1 MRRSIVC
8 LQNRRDTENKMTQQE
23 IRLWQVP
30 APSVDAVSLRAKEQE
45 LAKRLEHITSQFNSI
60 RFATS
65 LAAED
70 MVLTD
75 ALQAKA
81 PKIEIFTLQ
90 TGRLHAETLA
100 MIERTEAHYG
110 LRIERYEP
118 EQPKVQAFIERFG
131 LNGFY
136 ESEEAKKACC
146 HARKVEP
153 LARALKGAQAW
164 LSGQRREQAATRE
177 ELTFEEWDAARG
189 MAKFNPLYDWT
200 QADIWSYLQTHQVP
214 LHPLHKQGYPS
225 IGCEPCTRPIR
236 ETEDVRAGR
245 WWWLQ
250 KESKECGLHK

>member
-1 MRRSIVC
+1 MR
-8 LQNRRDTENKMTQQE
+8 LK
-23 IRLWQVP
+23 
-30 APSVDAVSLRAKEQE
+30 
-45 LAKRLEHITSQFNSI
+45 HITSQFKHI

-75 ALQAKA
+75 AIQTQSV
-81 PKIEIFTLQ
+81 KIQIFTLQ

-100 MIERTEAHYG
+100 MIEQTEAYYG
-110 LRIERYEP
+110 LHIERYAP
-118 EQPKVQAFIERFG
+118 EWSHVQAFVERFG

-136 ESEEAKKACC
+136 ESEAAKKACC

-153 LARALKGAQAW
+153 LARALSGAQAW
-164 LSGQRREQAATRE
+164 LSGQRREQGATRE
-177 ELTFEEWDAARG
+177 ALAFEQWDAARG

-200 QADIWSYLQTHQVP
+200 QADIWGYLHTHQVP
-214 LHPLHKQGYPS
+214 IHPLHRQGYPS

-236 ETEDVRAGR
+236 ETEEVRAGR

-250 KESKECGLHK
+250 KESKECGLHV